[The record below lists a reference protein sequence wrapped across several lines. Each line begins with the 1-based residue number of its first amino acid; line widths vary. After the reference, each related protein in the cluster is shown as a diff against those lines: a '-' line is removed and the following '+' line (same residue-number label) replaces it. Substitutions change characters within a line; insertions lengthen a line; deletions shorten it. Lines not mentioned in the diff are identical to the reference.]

1 MPKDTTQV
9 NLTVRSICNKIYCLT
24 IEVIQ
29 NVIKYNIYIIITI
42 QLTNYLDIATVIRL
56 SDTIAGSKIHTSHT
70 SDSPTHRF
78 RIRTGI
84 QFREAPLVKPANI
97 LTANKSKSPSAAVQ
111 LYCYSYLFFYY
122 FIQGRRLQ
130 RQVGEPRPRQP
141 LFHNNGRWPMISQV
155 ANRGSQAQVKK
166 KYIYINTQN
175 WAVTKIKRRVF
186 ENSNITISNSNQ
198 SHTHWHTHTLTSRV
212 SFFCSSCIAA
222 KSVLVL
228 VRI

>member
-1 MPKDTTQV
+1 
-9 NLTVRSICNKIYCLT
+9 
-24 IEVIQ
+24 
-29 NVIKYNIYIIITI
+29 
-42 QLTNYLDIATVIRL
+42 
-56 SDTIAGSKIHTSHT
+56 
-70 SDSPTHRF
+70 
-78 RIRTGI
+78 
-84 QFREAPLVKPANI
+84 
-97 LTANKSKSPSAAVQ
+97 
-111 LYCYSYLFFYY
+111 
-122 FIQGRRLQ
+122 
-130 RQVGEPRPRQP
+130 
-141 LFHNNGRWPMISQV
+141 MISQV